1 MEYRRGCSPCR
12 FYRISGLNVA
22 SAFDL
27 PRIRGRGARQGDP
40 AEVVI
45 RQGPVPGDLPG
56 ATHVGPNW
64 RIAGSRLLL
73 DIPGIA
79 RFLLTDGR
87 EIVAEP
93 ETEARLLD
101 IPIFILGTVFG
112 ILLHQRGAVVLHAAA
127 GCARRRPG
135 GGDVRDVRCRQVG
148 GLPQPWRSAATR
160 WSATICA
167 PSASTRSGA
176 PLVNAGSGRQLR
188 LWAQAINRLGLTAR
202 RGCAVRPSLQKF
214 CVEPAASRP
223 DPLPIGAIYVLR
235 EARPPHAAG
244 IQPANVVDSAL
255 LVRRAAYRPL
265 LIDCLGQ
272 GELYFR
278 AAAKIAAC
286 ASVFHLTRPLDF
298 ADMPNVISALEA
310 HWGDLGLAEAA
321 A

>member
-1 MEYRRGCSPCR
+1 MR

-27 PRIRGRGARQGDP
+27 PGSVAGAADDP

-45 RQGPVPGDLPG
+45 RRGPVPDDLSG

-64 RIAGSRLLL
+64 RIAGARLLL

-87 EIVAEP
+87 EIVAQP
-93 ETEARLLD
+93 ETEARLAD

-127 GCARRRPG
+127 
-135 GGDVRDVRCRQVG
+135 VRVG
-148 GLPQPWRSAATR
+148 GRAVAMCGMSGAGKSTLAAALAER
-160 WSATICA
+160 GHALVSDDLCA
-167 PSASTRSGA
+167 VDIDAPGA
-176 PLVNAGSGRQLR
+176 PLVNADGRQLR

-214 CVEPAASRP
+214 CVEPAAARP

-244 IQPANVVDSAL
+244 IQPANVVDAAL

-265 LIDCLGQ
+265 LIGCLGQ
-272 GELYFR
+272 SELYFR
-278 AAAKIAAC
+278 AAARIAAF
-286 ASVFHLTRPLDF
+286 AGVFHLTRPLDF
-298 ADMPNVISALEA
+298 ADMPNVVSALEA
-310 HWGDLGLAEAA
+310 HWADLGLAEAA
-321 A
+321 T